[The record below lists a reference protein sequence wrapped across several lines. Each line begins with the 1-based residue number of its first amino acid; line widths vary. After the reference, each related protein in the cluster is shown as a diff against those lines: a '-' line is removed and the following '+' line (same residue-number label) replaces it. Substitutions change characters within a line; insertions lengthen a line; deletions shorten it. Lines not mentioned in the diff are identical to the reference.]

1 MLRQRKSLLP
11 ALDPERLPKHIAVI
25 MDGNGRWAQQRSLP
39 RIAGHKEGVESVREI
54 VRTCREIGIPV
65 LTLYAFSRENW
76 NRPKWEVKAL
86 MGLLAK
92 YLKSGIKEIREN
104 GIALKAIGDL
114 AQLSPQVQNLL
125 SRAIEETRLNREMIL
140 NLALSYSGRAEIVMA
155 VRKLIET
162 VLAGT
167 LAPDQI
173 NDRSFEA
180 FLYTRDLPDPD
191 LLIRTSGEYRLS
203 DFLLYQMAYTEI
215 FVTQTLWPD
224 FRKRHLLTAIA
235 EYQKRERRFG
245 LTGDQ
250 VRRDNPSSQP
260 KTA

>member
-180 FLYTRDLPDPD
+180 FLYTRGLPDPD

>member
-1 MLRQRKSLLP
+1 MLRQRKSLLQS
-11 ALDPERLPKHIAVI
+11 LDPERLPKHIAVI

-76 NRPKWEVKAL
+76 NRPKWEVKSL
-86 MGLLAK
+86 MGLLTK

-104 GIALKAIGDL
+104 GIALRAIGDL
-114 AQLSPQVQNLL
+114 AQLSPQVRDLL

-155 VRKLIET
+155 VRKLLET

-180 FLYTRDLPDPD
+180 FLYTRGLPDPD

-215 FVTQTLWPD
+215 FVTPTLWPD

-250 VRRDNPSSQP
+250 VRRYEPSSRP
-260 KTA
+260 KTT

>member
-1 MLRQRKSLLP
+1 MP

>member
-1 MLRQRKSLLP
+1 
-11 ALDPERLPKHIAVI
+11 
-25 MDGNGRWAQQRSLP
+25 
-39 RIAGHKEGVESVREI
+39 
-54 VRTCREIGIPV
+54 
-65 LTLYAFSRENW
+65 
-76 NRPKWEVKAL
+76 
-86 MGLLAK
+86 
-92 YLKSGIKEIREN
+92 
-104 GIALKAIGDL
+104 
-114 AQLSPQVQNLL
+114 
-125 SRAIEETRLNREMIL
+125 
-140 NLALSYSGRAEIVMA
+140 
-155 VRKLIET
+155 
-162 VLAGT
+162 
-167 LAPDQI
+167 
-173 NDRSFEA
+173 
-180 FLYTRDLPDPD
+180 LPDPD

>member
-1 MLRQRKSLLP
+1 MLPS
-11 ALDPERLPKHIAVI
+11 LDPERLPKHIAVI

-76 NRPKWEVKAL
+76 NRPKWEVKSL

-173 NDRSFEA
+173 DDRSFEA
-180 FLYTRDLPDPD
+180 FLYTRGLPDPD

-215 FVTQTLWPD
+215 FVTETLWPD
-224 FRKRHLLTAIA
+224 FRKRHLVTAIS

-245 LTGDQ
+245 LTGEQ
-250 VRRDNPSSQP
+250 VRRDKPSSRP
-260 KTA
+260 KTI

>member
-1 MLRQRKSLLP
+1 MQS
-11 ALDPERLPKHIAVI
+11 LDPERLPTHIAVI

-76 NRPKWEVKAL
+76 NRPKWEVKSL

-155 VRKLIET
+155 VRKLLET

-180 FLYTRDLPDPD
+180 FLYTRGLPDPD

-215 FVTQTLWPD
+215 FVTETLWPD

-250 VRRDNPSSQP
+250 VRRDKPSSRP
-260 KTA
+260 KKN

>member
-1 MLRQRKSLLP
+1 MP

-180 FLYTRDLPDPD
+180 FLYTRGLPDPD

>member
-1 MLRQRKSLLP
+1 MLP

-180 FLYTRDLPDPD
+180 FLYTRGLPDPD

>member
-1 MLRQRKSLLP
+1 MP

-76 NRPKWEVKAL
+76 NRPKWEVKSL